1 MKGPAELIVSLF
13 DLCEAEGRLLEVGIL
28 RTVRRVALLCLG
40 LLLGTVGLGFLVA
53 ALYGLAVLYMPA
65 PAALALIG
73 LVCAG
78 IAALLLRSSGRA
90 GTDAEATAAGVSAS
104 AASAPQAAAPSAPSG
119 SARARPRAE
128 TASAPADSP
137 HPATASGR
145 ESDGG
150 GPANPWA
157 QARPYHENRVC
168 RHGSACSSAGEN
180 HVHCG

>member
-13 DLCEAEGRLLEVGIL
+13 DLCEAEGRLLEAGIL

-78 IAALLLRSSGRA
+78 IAALLLQSSGRTAAA
-90 GTDAEATAAGVSAS
+90 GAALAEAPDS
-104 AASAPQAAAPSAPSG
+104 AASAPQDTAPAAPSG
-119 SARARPRAE
+119 SVRTRAGA
-128 TASAPADSP
+128 ASAQADSP
-137 HPATASGR
+137 HPAAASGR
-145 ESDGG
+145 AGG
-150 GPANPWA
+150 SGGRGPANPWA
-157 QARPYHENRVC
+157 EARPYHENRAC
-168 RHGSACSSAGEN
+168 RQQSAC
-180 HVHCG
+180 

>member
-13 DLCEAEGRLLEVGIL
+13 DLCEAEGRLLEAGIL

-78 IAALLLRSSGRA
+78 IAALLLQSSGRTAAA
-90 GTDAEATAAGVSAS
+90 GAALAEAPDS
-104 AASAPQAAAPSAPSG
+104 AASAPQDA
-119 SARARPRAE
+119 ARAASTGNPQAQSRAGA
-128 TASAPADSP
+128 ASAPTDSP
-137 HPATASGR
+137 HLAAASGR
-145 ESDGG
+145 GCARGGG

-157 QARPYHENRVC
+157 EARPYHENRAC
-168 RHGSACSSAGEN
+168 RQQSAC
-180 HVHCG
+180 